1 MEVINGLEKVR
12 QGFKYPVVTIGT
24 FDGVHLGHR
33 EVILKMVERA
43 NICGG
48 TSIILT
54 FDPHPMKVLR
64 PEAWPPSLTSLQHR
78 LKLIGELDA
87 NVCVIVRFNRKFS
100 STPPE
105 EFVREVLVKRLT
117 TKELFLG
124 YNYVFGSGRSGDIDL
139 MKRLAGSYGFRV
151 TKVDPVRMDG
161 QVISSTLVRSYIDRG
176 KLREAS
182 KFLGRPFSILGTV
195 VKGSKRGRLIGYP
208 TANIDPHH
216 EAIPPSGVY
225 GVRVRLN
232 NGEFFGILNIGTRP
246 TFAVDHPLEPTIE
259 VHIFDF
265 DLKIYGKDIEIIFLE
280 KLRDERKFATKEELI
295 EQIKIDE
302 AKVRK
307 ELSF

>member
-1 MEVINGLEKVR
+1 MKVIHGLEKVR
-12 QGFKYPVVTIGT
+12 RGFKYPIVTIGT

-33 EVILKMVERA
+33 EVISKTVERA
-43 NICGG
+43 NRCDG
-48 TSIILT
+48 TSIVLT

-64 PEAWPPSLTSLQHR
+64 PEAWLPSLTSLQHR
-78 LKLIGELDA
+78 LKLIGELGA
-87 NVCVIVRFNRKFS
+87 NICLIVRFNRKFS

-105 EFVREVLVKRLT
+105 EFVRDVLVKRLKV
-117 TKELFLG
+117 KELLLG
-124 YNYVFGSGRSGDIDL
+124 YNYVFGRDRSGDIDL
-139 MKRLAGSYGFRV
+139 MRRLADRYGFRV
-151 TKVDPVRMDG
+151 TKVGPVRMDG
-161 QVISSTLVRSYIDRG
+161 RVISSTLVRSCIDRG
-176 KLREAS
+176 KLRKAQ

-225 GVRVRLN
+225 GVKVRLN
-232 NGEFFGILNIGTRP
+232 NGLFFGILNIGTRP
-246 TFAVDHPLEPTIE
+246 TFAVGHPLEPTIE

-265 DLKIYGKDIEIIFLE
+265 DLKIYGKDLEIIFLK
-280 KLRDERKFATKEELI
+280 KLRDERRFETKEDLI

-307 ELSF
+307 ELR